1 MKRHAAIL
9 VGLAAGLVLGVAA
22 WATEAPALVIAVR
35 VLEPVG
41 AIFVNLLRMAVIP
54 LVATALYAGVARL
67 GDPRRLGRLALR
79 ALAFFWTT
87 TVIAIAIGFASAR
100 VILPLAPIPDQRRA
114 ELRAQ
119 APDADLLAA
128 SSHATRSGVDFL
140 VDMIPRNPV
149 GAAAR
154 GELLPLVVFSLI
166 AALATA
172 ALPQAKRQVLVDL
185 ADGATQALI
194 RIVYWALALA
204 PFGVAGLIA
213 PVTMQLGW
221 RMLGVIGAF
230 VAAVLL
236 GLAVFAVGVYL
247 PVMLL
252 RRGTHLGTVLREG
265 APAIAMGFSSTSS
278 LAALPLLMEAAED
291 RLCYPRAV
299 SGLVIPLG
307 VSLNRSGSALYQ
319 GVALL
324 FLADL
329 YGVAI
334 PLGGYLAALAAVFLA
349 ALTIAAVPSASV
361 LSLAPALTATGVP
374 LAGLGILLGVDRI
387 PDMFRT
393 SVNVGGT
400 LLGTAFV
407 ASGEAVSDAEPGSE

>member
-9 VGLAAGLVLGVAA
+9 VGLGAGLVLGVLAS
-22 WATEAPALVIAVR
+22 ATEALPLVIAVR
-35 VLEPVG
+35 ILEPVG
-41 AIFVNLLRMAVIP
+41 EIFVNLLRMAVIP

-67 GDPRRLGRLALR
+67 GDPRRLGRLALH
-79 ALAFFWTT
+79 ALAFFWIT
-87 TVIAIAIGFASAR
+87 TVVAIAIGFASAR
-100 VILPLAPIPDQRRA
+100 TILPLAPIPEEQRA
-114 ELRAQ
+114 ELRAVT
-119 APDADLLAA
+119 ADEDLTEA
-128 SSHATRSGVDFL
+128 SARATRSGVDFL
-140 VDMIPRNPV
+140 VEMVPRNPIA
-149 GAAAR
+149 AAAR
-154 GELLPLVVFSLI
+154 GDLLPLVVFALI

-172 ALPQAKRQVLVDL
+172 ALPPAKRHVLVDL
-185 ADGATQALI
+185 ADGATAALI
-194 RIVYWALALA
+194 QIVHWALALA

-213 PVTMQLGW
+213 PIARQLGW
-221 RMLGVIGAF
+221 RMLGLIGAF
-230 VAAVLL
+230 IAAVLI
-236 GLAVFAVGVYL
+236 GLAVFVVAVYM
-247 PVMLL
+247 PIMLL
-252 RRGTHLGTVLREG
+252 RKGARVGAVLREA

-278 LAALPLLMEAAED
+278 LAALPLLIEAAED
-291 RLCYPRAV
+291 RLRYPREV

-307 VSLNRSGSALYQ
+307 VSLNRSGSALFQ

-334 PLGGYLAALAAVFLA
+334 PAGGYVAALAAVFLA
-349 ALTIAAVPSASV
+349 SLTIAAVPSASV

-400 LLGTAFV
+400 MLGTAFV
-407 ASGEAVSDAEPGSE
+407 AVGEPSRGPEPPA